1 MSLAMLMVHVYT
13 YDMHKLKK
21 YWRKQTV
28 MEPILSHFKLK
39 KATLVDSGTFKH
51 VFYFVFTYKLYNK
64 LVMFKCLK

>member
-1 MSLAMLMVHVYT
+1 
-13 YDMHKLKK
+13 
-21 YWRKQTV
+21 

-51 VFYFVFTYKLYNK
+51 AFYFVFTYKLYNK